1 LQPNF
6 NAMDKKYIDFI
17 TDLKQNIIQS
27 RYIAARLANKEQL
40 LLYFKTGKMLS
51 EKIDA
56 EKWGVK
62 VMEQIA
68 EDLQKHLPGLRG
80 FSYRNL
86 RNMRQFALEYSALSI
101 DYQNDI
107 IWQLPTAKLQ
117 ENSADVISPSP
128 TGQLTAFWGITFSHH
143 ILLLNKCKTQ
153 EERFFY
159 MEQAATQFWS
169 VNLLEHHITANLY
182 KHQGKLPNNFDK
194 TLPALKPSALQ
205 VFRDEYLM
213 DFIGSADAED
223 ERVLEQKVVADIKNF
238 ILRMGSGFCFIGNQ
252 YRLEVEG
259 EEFFIDLLFFNRH
272 LQCLVVFE
280 LKRGKF
286 KPEYAGQLNFYL
298 NVLDEKVKLPQENPS
313 IGIVLCK
320 EKNNTIVEFAVRSI
334 DKAMGVATY
343 RTTKEVPKEMQGILP
358 DAAELARLL

>member
-1 LQPNF
+1 
-6 NAMDKKYIDFI
+6 MDKKYIDFI

-40 LLYFKTGKMLS
+40 LLYFKNGKMLS

-56 EKWGVK
+56 EKWGAK

-80 FSYRNL
+80 FSYTNL
-86 RNMRQFALEYSALSI
+86 KKMRQFAFEYPSLLN
-101 DYQNDI
+101 DYQQDVISPLPTGQLQGNSATPI
-107 IWQLPTAKLQ
+107 GQLPTA
-117 ENSADVISPSP
+117 
-128 TGQLTAFWGITFSHH
+128 QLTSFWGITFSHH
-143 ILLLNKCKTQ
+143 ILLLNKCKTP

-169 VNLLEHHITANLY
+169 VNLLEHHIAANLY

-213 DFIGSADAED
+213 DFIGSTDAED
-223 ERVLEQKVVADIKNF
+223 ERVLE
-238 ILRMGSGFCFIGNQ
+238 
-252 YRLEVEG
+252 
-259 EEFFIDLLFFNRH
+259 
-272 LQCLVVFE
+272 
-280 LKRGKF
+280 
-286 KPEYAGQLNFYL
+286 
-298 NVLDEKVKLPQENPS
+298 EK
-313 IGIVLCK
+313 
-320 EKNNTIVEFAVRSI
+320 
-334 DKAMGVATY
+334 
-343 RTTKEVPKEMQGILP
+343 VPKEMQGILP

>member
-1 LQPNF
+1 
-6 NAMDKKYIDFI
+6 MDKKYIDFI

-56 EKWGVK
+56 EKWGAK

-68 EDLQKHLPGLRG
+68 EDLQKQLPGLRG

-86 RNMRQFALEYSALSI
+86 KKMRQFAYEYSSLLN
-101 DYQNDI
+101 DYQQDI
-107 IWQLPTAKLQ
+107 FRPLPTAQFQ
-117 ENSADVISPSP
+117 ETS
-128 TGQLTAFWGITFSHH
+128 FWGITFSHH
-143 ILLLNKCKTQ
+143 ILLLSRCKTP

-169 VNLLEHHITANLY
+169 VNLLEHHISANLY

-194 TLPALKPSALQ
+194 TLPTLKPSALQ

-238 ILRMGSGFCFIGNQ
+238 ILRMGNGFCFIGNQ

-272 LQCLVVFE
+272 LQCLVV
-280 LKRGKF
+280 
-286 KPEYAGQLNFYL
+286 
-298 NVLDEKVKLPQENPS
+298 
-313 IGIVLCK
+313 
-320 EKNNTIVEFAVRSI
+320 
-334 DKAMGVATY
+334 
-343 RTTKEVPKEMQGILP
+343 
-358 DAAELARLL
+358 